1 VTPKDVWNSAR
12 IFLRNRRMAYLR
24 IFNPESRDAQVVL
37 ADLATFCRAG
47 KTTFEPDERLTAVLE
62 GRRQVWLRINQHLK
76 LDEETLWRLY
86 DGRPEP
92 IER

>member
-37 ADLATFCRAG
+37 ADLATFCRAD